1 MEAKRLSLFYRKIML
16 QYHHLAGYGT
26 VGSALRSGRRG
37 REFESHYP
45 DLLVRVRYN
54 TSVANAKPETKE
66 EVVLVIP
73 FKGRAS
79 RSLTQFAHL
88 RLEASEFHLN
98 RRRRRPES
106 TPSKEGIL
114 RTSFI
119 LDAASSGDFDDGE

>member
-45 DLLVRVRYN
+45 DLSLHVRYN
-54 TSVANAKPETKE
+54 TGVITTENETKE
-66 EVVLVIP
+66 EVVLIIP
-73 FKGRAS
+73 FKGRAT

-88 RLEASEFHLN
+88 RLEASEFHLS
-98 RRRRRPES
+98 RRRRQPKS
-106 TPSKEGIL
+106 SPSKEEIL
-114 RTSFI
+114 RTVFI
-119 LDAASSGDFDDGE
+119 VDAVSNGDFDDGE